1 MLLKFADSEVETSW
15 ASRLRRK
22 RVQPLLDMIGVGKP
36 TRILDVGGTEQ
47 FWANLWNEGFPPGVS
62 ITVLN
67 LAPTVTSG
75 RYPIEAVVGDARDLS
90 RFRPDKFDICFSN
103 SVIEHVGNLGD
114 QMQMAREIH
123 SVAPRY
129 FVQTPYRNFP
139 LEPHFHVPGWAMLPV
154 SLRTE
159 LHRNFYL
166 GWVKAE
172 PDYLRAKSDIEQI
185 RLLNV
190 REFTALFADGK
201 IVRERIGPL
210 LKSLIAIR

>member
-1 MLLKFADSEVETSW
+1 M
-15 ASRLRRK
+15 
-22 RVQPLLDMIGVGKP
+22 
-36 TRILDVGGTEQ
+36 
-47 FWANLWNEGFPPGVS
+47 
-62 ITVLN
+62 
-67 LAPTVTSG
+67 TSG
-75 RYPIEAVVGDARDLS
+75 RFPIEAVVGDARDLS
-90 RFRPDKFDICFSN
+90 RFRNEKFDICFYN

-123 SVAPRY
+123 SFAPHY

-159 LHRNFYL
+159 LHRSFYL

-172 PDYLRAKSDIEQI
+172 PDYLRAKLDIEQI

-190 REFTALFADGK
+190 REFTALFADEK
-201 IVRERIGPL
+201 IVREWIGPF
-210 LKSLIAIR
+210 LKSLIAVR

>member
-1 MLLKFADSEVETSW
+1 M
-15 ASRLRRK
+15 
-22 RVQPLLDMIGVGKP
+22 
-36 TRILDVGGTEQ
+36 
-47 FWANLWNEGFPPGVS
+47 
-62 ITVLN
+62 
-67 LAPTVTSG
+67 
-75 RYPIEAVVGDARDLS
+75 
-90 RFRPDKFDICFSN
+90 
-103 SVIEHVGNLGD
+103 IEHVGTLAD
-114 QMQMAREIH
+114 QMQMAKEIH

-166 GWVKAE
+166 GWVRAE
-172 PDYLRAKSDIEQI
+172 PDYLQAKSDIEQI

-190 REFTALFADGK
+190 REFTALFADGV